1 MRRTAKL
8 LREEK
13 KYKKTKEVKKIATKK
28 NFQDKVFR
36 VFHLNSQTSQ
46 RKRNTNTTDK
56 KSDKECLSARVRDVT
71 VAVKHHAKTKES
83 SV

>member
-13 KYKKTKEVKKIATKK
+13 KLQKTKEVKKNATKK

-36 VFHLNSQTSQ
+36 VFHLNS
-46 RKRNTNTTDK
+46 
-56 KSDKECLSARVRDVT
+56 
-71 VAVKHHAKTKES
+71 
-83 SV
+83 